1 MGDRDLVPQLQLAL
15 EMVCWA
21 LAFEYEGESDEL
33 RAARQEHLLDNAKE
47 QALFELRSK
56 GLI

>member
-1 MGDRDLVPQLQLAL
+1 MGDHDLVPQLQLAL

-21 LAFEYEGESDEL
+21 LAFEPGESEEL
-33 RAARQEHLLDNAKE
+33 TAVRQAELVDNAKE
-47 QALFELRSK
+47 QALHELKAR